1 MLYPTLNANYR
12 AKDGHMFQLSFSSN
26 RSYPDYWSTQPTVQY
41 VDSYTEVHGNPV
53 LKPSSDYLAV
63 LAYILKSKY
72 VFALFYEE
80 KPDHFAQLPYKLP
93 DRLAEVN
100 KFINYN
106 FQRQMGIRMMAPYKI
121 GKWWSGNGMLIAMRR
136 RGQGGMIFM
145 IFQFGPQ
152 KVGIRLSD
160 E

>member
-72 VFALFYEE
+72 VLLFSM
-80 KPDHFAQLPYKLP
+80 KRNLTILPSYL
-93 DRLAEVN
+93 
-100 KFINYN
+100 INCPTVWP
-106 FQRQMGIRMMAPYKI
+106 R
-121 GKWWSGNGMLIAMRR
+121 
-136 RGQGGMIFM
+136 
-145 IFQFGPQ
+145 
-152 KVGIRLSD
+152 
-160 E
+160 